1 MKTKDNKINNCIYA
15 SFYHLELII
24 LPIIIKHIENESK
37 SIEIISQYNLE
48 TSIKDIFER
57 INLRSE
63 RKNKLQNIKWNN
75 NKHKE
80 KENQVIFI
88 IGSKKY
94 IQTWNNKLE
103 GKEIYNCYYYEDIK
117 DEIEQF
123 KNNIINTMT
132 IY

>member
-1 MKTKDNKINNCIYA
+1 MKTKDNKINNCVYA

-24 LPIIIKHIENESK
+24 LPIIIKHIENEGK

-63 RKNKLQNIKWNN
+63 RKKNLQNIKWNN

-88 IGSKKY
+88 IGSEKY

-117 DEIEQF
+117 DKIEQY
-123 KNNIINTMT
+123 KNNIINTMS